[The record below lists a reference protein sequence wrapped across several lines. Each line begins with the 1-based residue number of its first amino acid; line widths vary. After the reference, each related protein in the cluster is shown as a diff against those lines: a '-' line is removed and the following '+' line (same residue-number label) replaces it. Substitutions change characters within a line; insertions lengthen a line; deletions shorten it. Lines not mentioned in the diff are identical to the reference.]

1 MPPGR
6 PRFDLDPYKDE
17 IIEAFNRRETV
28 ESMTKALGAKG
39 IHVNSKTFQRR
50 LREWGLYRYQKT
62 PKRNSVAPRPS
73 LASNAVAHTPSM
85 ATASATVPAPSA
97 VAPSPHASSI
107 ALPALQPIMNE
118 IPDLVRFLFPDGE
131 EDINGKRIQLQD
143 ESPSPSPSVS
153 IASSSPETTQRNS
166 LEFNSFTLRA
176 QSNPQP
182 PQPTPSIM
190 SPKVWT
196 RRHPAG
202 YGLEKSLE
210 AVRNADAA
218 PVPIPKPTADV
229 EELKKDGDSF
239 TLSAFTAE
247 DAFELGHLLHARLL
261 PHARAGKP
269 TVVSIALANSQ
280 QILFQTAV
288 GSGSLPDNETWV
300 QRKRASVLRWGAST
314 WLLHNKFAGDEAR
327 FAALFGMGAEQ
338 AGRYAIHGGGVPIR
352 VKGVEGVVAV
362 VVVSGLKQDED
373 HGVIVDVIK
382 SNWE

>member
-73 LASNAVAHTPSM
+73 LASSAVFQTPST
-85 ATASATVPAPSA
+85 ATASATVPGPSA

-107 ALPALQPIMNE
+107 AMPALQPITNE
-118 IPDLVRFLFPDGE
+118 IPDL
-131 EDINGKRIQLQD
+131 LQD
-143 ESPSPSPSVS
+143 ESTSPSPSIS

-166 LEFNSFTLRA
+166 IEFNSFTLRA

-182 PQPTPSIM
+182 PPPQPTFTPPTIM
-190 SPKVWT
+190 SQKVWT

-218 PVPIPKPTADV
+218 PVPIPKPTANV

-338 AGRYAIHGGGVPIR
+338 AGKYAIHGGGVPIR

>member
-17 IIEAFNRRETV
+17 IIQAFNRRETV

-73 LASNAVAHTPSM
+73 LASNAVAHTPSTA
-85 ATASATVPAPSA
+85 ATSATVPAPSA
-97 VAPSPHASSI
+97 VAPSPLASSI
-107 ALPALQPIMNE
+107 VLQPITNE
-118 IPDLVRFLFPDGE
+118 IPDSVRFLFPDG
-131 EDINGKRIQLQD
+131 DINGKRIQLQ
-143 ESPSPSPSVS
+143 EEFSSPSPSIS
-153 IASSSPETTQRNS
+153 IASSSPDTQRNS

-182 PQPTPSIM
+182 PQPTFTPPTAM
-190 SPKVWT
+190 SQKVWT

-338 AGRYAIHGGGVPIR
+338 AGKYAIHGGGVPIR